1 MVNWVINGVT
11 GSFIAVSPQQA
22 QRRASEEELR
32 VQLSVPGDTVV
43 INNTAGG
50 GWGPPRYERIPPG
63 LGEYQEPSRPPLPP
77 VPPVPG
83 EGGGREGRMWREREG
98 REGGGRERWRRGGG
112 KEGGMEREGGRGKNG
127 GRERR

>member
-98 REGGGRERWRRGGG
+98 GKGVREGEMEEGWRERGRDGEGGREG
-112 KEGGMEREGGRGKNG
+112 ENG